1 MMDKYTQDG
10 EDITC
15 KCCGL
20 TAREFFEEIMKEA
33 PQSNWFAGNTWYC
46 SEECYNEATIDEG

>member
-1 MMDKYTQDG
+1 MDKYTQDG